1 MVNNAA
7 ECVEISKIYTLENSF
22 IWLSKGTYFPKKFV
36 TGLHMA
42 QQGLYTPNLLPMCNI
57 HISNMKTM
65 AAMESLTSYF

>member
-7 ECVEISKIYTLENSF
+7 KCVEISKIYILE
-22 IWLSKGTYFPKKFV
+22 KGYLKVHTFQKIC

-42 QQGLYTPNLLPMCNI
+42 QQGLYTPNLLLMCNI